1 MSEANHMPK
10 KTEHK
15 HYSIAACQ
23 NIKGESTGKELF
35 KILHGREGEAK
46 EVQALV
52 NRINENRGNPGAD
65 FIGFCVEKM
74 PELHDITLAEFFNI
88 TNKA

>member
-1 MSEANHMPK
+1 MSETKQMPK
-10 KTEHK
+10 KSEHK
-15 HYSIAACQ
+15 HYSIIACQ
-23 NIKGESTGKELF
+23 KVKGDRSGKELF
-35 KILHGREGEAK
+35 KQLYGREGEAK

-74 PELHDITLAEFFNI
+74 PELHNVTLAEFFNI
-88 TNKA
+88 KS